1 MFSLRYFARR
11 FFPGTYFG
19 PTDGT
24 TPPAIVLDGA
34 MSQSRASM
42 SGVLVTTTP
51 KPTAVGGRRGRRDT
65 WHPSNVWVAPAPTA
79 VSLVGALTQA
89 RAGMAGSLDVTED
102 EDWLLDLLGL
112 TDEAL
117 VLA

>member
-11 FFPGTYFG
+11 FFPARYF
-19 PTDGT
+19 PSADGT

-34 MSQSRASM
+34 MAQSPASM

-65 WHPSNVWVAPAPTA
+65 WHPSNVWVAPTA

-89 RAGMAGSLDVTED
+89 PAGMAGSLDVTED